1 MLNISQPGQAG
12 GYAVADILFGKA
24 VPSGK
29 LTATWARHY
38 GDYPSADTYGY
49 RNGALEKEEYRE
61 EISLDTVILTGK
73 ICRYYF
79 RSGTDFPTHHST
91 SASGLYAR
99 KRIPWNLQCLC
110 RIRVEPM
117 PGRRQC
123 RSMRHSRRPEWK
135 KGKKAAGGIRQ
146 NKMSAAGEIQQLEIK
161 IPKNMLASFSEEQS
175 AWYLE
180 AGTYGIWIG
189 ADSQKLEQAWEFDV
203 YERTITE
210 HTCRLEAAES
220 DAGKLSA
227 AEEQKVHLTGKIPAE
242 ELIPLLYGHVEQN
255 SSTLGAAGIRV
266 PGSAGETTHALEQP
280 YGIRALI
287 MADGPAGIRLHQ
299 SYEVDADSGK
309 VYGKKCTGSTGK
321 WLSGADAKA

>member
-1 MLNISQPGQAG
+1 MGFA
-12 GYAVADILFGKA
+12 KT
-24 VPSGK
+24 K
-29 LTATWARHY
+29 
-38 GDYPSADTYGY
+38 
-49 RNGALEKEEYRE
+49 
-61 EISLDTVILTGK
+61 
-73 ICRYYF
+73 
-79 RSGTDFPTHHST
+79 
-91 SASGLYAR
+91 
-99 KRIPWNLQCLC
+99 CLL
-110 RIRVEPM
+110 P
-117 PGRRQC
+117 
-123 RSMRHSRRPEWK
+123 
-135 KGKKAAGGIRQ
+135 
-146 NKMSAAGEIQQLEIK
+146 GEIQQLEIK
-161 IPKNMLASFSEEQS
+161 IPKNMLASFSEEQN

-309 VYGKKCTGSTGK
+309 VYGKSV
-321 WLSGADAKA
+321 LGAQIGRAHV

>member
-1 MLNISQPGQAG
+1 M
-12 GYAVADILFGKA
+12 
-24 VPSGK
+24 
-29 LTATWARHY
+29 
-38 GDYPSADTYGY
+38 
-49 RNGALEKEEYRE
+49 
-61 EISLDTVILTGK
+61 DTVILTGK

-79 RSGTDFPTHHST
+79 RSGMDFPTHPST

-99 KRIPWNLQCLC
+99 KRIPWNLQWLC

-135 KGKKAAGGIRQ
+135 RKKKRLVGFA
-146 NKMSAAGEIQQLEIK
+146 KTKCLLPGEIQQLEIK
-161 IPKNMLASFSEEQS
+161 IPKNMLASFSKEQS

-189 ADSQKLEQAWEFDV
+189 ADSQKLEQAGEFDV

-280 YGIRALI
+280 YGIRSLI

-309 VYGKKCTGSTGK
+309 VYGKSV
-321 WLSGADAKA
+321 LGALENGYLEPMQKA